1 MKYNHNTL
9 RERLRQIAFLNK
21 GIKIIFNDERE
32 EVVPCIFNYSR
43 FLVDVE
49 RLEDDPLENEG
60 RGILYSNVNG
70 YQRKYLD
77 RNKCEELLALRK
89 DFLDS
94 ISRELT
100 DTTLLID
107 CHSFNNEIAKDVDIC
122 IGFNEDWSKPDDNVI
137 IGITSIFAAAGYK
150 VKFNNPYSNSITPK
164 SDSLYKSIMIEV
176 NKKIYLRNNNEI
188 NVDTLYAPKLSNTIK
203 KVYDFVLS

>member
-1 MKYNHNTL
+1 MYTVFYS
-9 RERLRQIAFLNK
+9 IF
-21 GIKIIFNDERE
+21 IFNDERE

-60 RGILYSNVNG
+60 RGILYSNVDG

-176 NKKIYLRNNNEI
+176 NKKLYLRNNNEI

>member
-1 MKYNHNTL
+1 M
-9 RERLRQIAFLNK
+9 
-21 GIKIIFNDERE
+21 
-32 EVVPCIFNYSR
+32 
-43 FLVDVE
+43 
-49 RLEDDPLENEG
+49 
-60 RGILYSNVNG
+60 
-70 YQRKYLD
+70 
-77 RNKCEELLALRK
+77 ALRK